1 MNRRLFLSLSAAVP
15 FLQAA
20 KRRRK
25 TEVAIRGDGF
35 LINGR
40 PTYRHR
46 TYQGRKVEGLL
57 MNVRLVQGI
66 FDDLN
71 PATRNLWVYPDT
83 VTWDPERNT
92 TEFLAALREWR
103 QNGVLAFTINLQ
115 GGIPG
120 SGVGQPPANPTPG
133 ARGRRPQ
140 LENSALDPD
149 GNLRPAYMARL
160 ARILDHADELGM
172 VVILG
177 YYYFGQDQH
186 LRDEAAVRQGVVN
199 ATNWLLDGGY
209 RNVLVE
215 VANECNIAYHH
226 DILKP
231 PRIPELI
238 DLVKSM
244 RRNGKRLLAGTSW
257 GGRNAA
263 GVFTPNTLETPV
275 TANVVASSDFILI
288 HGNGPNNADLLKR
301 MIRATRALPTYR
313 TMPVLINED
322 PNFHLTDAT
331 NHLLAAVEEYVSWG
345 YYDQG
350 ENNYVDGYQSPP
362 VNWRINTEDKKQFA
376 AKVKQVTGA

>member
-1 MNRRLFLSLSAAVP
+1 
-15 FLQAA
+15 
-20 KRRRK
+20 
-25 TEVAIRGDGF
+25 
-35 LINGR
+35 
-40 PTYRHR
+40 
-46 TYQGRKVEGLL
+46 

-83 VTWDPERNT
+83 GTWDPERNT
-92 TEFLAALREWR
+92 MEFLAALREWR

-115 GGIPG
+115 GGTPG
-120 SGVGQPPANPTPG
+120 PGVGHARANPTG
-133 ARGRRPQ
+133 AARGRGPQ
-140 LENSALDPD
+140 LENSAFAPE
-149 GNLRPAYMARL
+149 GNLRSAYMARL

-177 YYYFGQDQH
+177 YFYFGQDQQ
-186 LRDEAAVRQGVVN
+186 LRDDAAVRRGVVN

-215 VANECNIAYHH
+215 VANECNLSYHH

-238 DLVKSM
+238 ELVKSM

-263 GVFTPNTLETPV
+263 GAIAPDNLETPV

-322 PNFHLTDAT
+322 PNFHFTEPA

-350 ENNYVDGYQSPP
+350 ENNYVDGFQSPP